1 MVNCSSTLAP
11 NFWELFLTKARLGL
25 AQSAGFQIAGSA
37 HFVAHESEQR
47 HPIANPTS
55 DLSVLIF
62 DPHLHWLQVV
72 HTVRSPRPGTHT
84 QIPTSS
90 ATQHASSNQT
100 RPEPVRLGDHGLPQ
114 HLRKLPTRK
123 SLRTDAK
130 GRPWSRYVLKNPSA
144 SP

>member
-55 DLSVLIF
+55 DLSV
-62 DPHLHWLQVV
+62 HL
-72 HTVRSPRPGTHT
+72 RSTSTLVAGGTYSKVAVSRYLYPDNYF
-84 QIPTSS
+84 IC
-90 ATQHASSNQT
+90 NQT
-100 RPEPVRLGDHGLPQ
+100 CQL
-114 HLRKLPTRK
+114 K
-123 SLRTDAK
+123 SNKT
-130 GRPWSRYVLKNPSA
+130 
-144 SP
+144 